1 MTLLIVGLGALL
13 LIILI
18 IRMAIGMADALGRQ
32 KAEDERLK
40 KDAEIDKK
48 RAEEMVKE
56 KTVAQV
62 ISDLINNRF

>member
-1 MTLLIVGLGALL
+1 MTLLVIGLGALL
-13 LIILI
+13 LIILLI
-18 IRMAIGMADALGRQ
+18 KIAIAMADEMGRQ
-32 KAEDERLK
+32 RAEEERLK

-62 ISDLINNRF
+62 VDDLRNGKF